1 MEAMKDMKSRL
12 QRQDGAIAKQDATI
26 SKQGVTIAKQ
36 GATIAEQGATIAEHV
51 ATIAKQ
57 GTTIEHLQVQSEAQD
72 GIIAN
77 LQTDLREE
85 KAARK
90 EDIDSLIQVLH
101 FIVLP

>member
-1 MEAMKDMKSRL
+1 MNSQLTSLMEAMKDMKTRL

-26 SKQGVTIAKQ
+26 SKQGVTIAEQ
-36 GATIAEQGATIAEHV
+36 GATIAEQGATI
-51 ATIAKQ
+51 
-57 GTTIEHLQVQSEAQD
+57 EHLQVQNEAQD